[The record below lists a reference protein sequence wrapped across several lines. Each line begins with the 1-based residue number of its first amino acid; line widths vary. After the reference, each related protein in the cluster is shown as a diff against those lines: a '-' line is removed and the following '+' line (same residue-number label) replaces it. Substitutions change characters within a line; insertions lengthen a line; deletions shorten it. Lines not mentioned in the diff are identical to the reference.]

1 MIIKETIKILDHTI
15 YKNYS
20 DKGVYIRNK
29 ENGTL
34 WTTVNSS
41 IDYEYEETD
50 EPFTQE
56 TEQGEWYGK
65 QFDCGTYGG
74 GGGGA
79 GSPSGGASG
88 GQGGFTGFC
97 IFPY

>member
-50 EPFTQE
+50 IPVEDVFKTLE
-56 TEQGEWYGK
+56 SEVKDE
-65 QFDCGTYGG
+65 
-74 GGGGA
+74 
-79 GSPSGGASG
+79 
-88 GQGGFTGFC
+88 
-97 IFPY
+97 

>member
-50 EPFTQE
+50 IPVEDVENQME
-56 TEQGEWYGK
+56 NK
-65 QFDCGTYGG
+65 
-74 GGGGA
+74 
-79 GSPSGGASG
+79 
-88 GQGGFTGFC
+88 
-97 IFPY
+97 